1 MIGYRKMKA
10 AGLWELSR
18 DGDDVVYTRKS
29 FDKETGKE
37 KDSKVRKITSEEA
50 QSQADS
56 LSVRINALGEDHKDL
71 LEAIKDIKA
80 QEARIISG

>member
-18 DGDDVVYTRKS
+18 DGDDVGYTRKS

-37 KDSKVRKITSEEA
+37 KDSKYERLLLNKHNRKLI
-50 QSQADS
+50 
-56 LSVRINALGEDHKDL
+56 LFL
-71 LEAIKDIKA
+71 LE
-80 QEARIISG
+80 